1 MVDYFEIPMIVSS
14 DPNAGAQQV
23 SADGSTFYIIL
34 DEPLD
39 IPRDAKSVD
48 IQVQEATVWWVIPNV
63 LDSGV
68 EQNNQFTIEE
78 GGNVPFTITVPQGL
92 YDLSALETAV
102 EREVV
107 ATGAP
112 AGLFNFISDDP
123 TQKVV
128 IRLNQAGTRIDFTGA
143 TTFRNLLGFDSQL
156 VPVALSVGIY
166 TQIGDN
172 VAAFNQIDYFLIHS
186 DLVGRGVRINNTY
199 TQTIAQVL
207 INVPPGSQI
216 VSTPFNPPHSQAPEL
231 IGSKRST
238 IRFWLTDQA
247 NNLVNTN
254 NETWSARVVI
264 RYAHDIHKEQR
275 SQ

>member
-1 MVDYFEIPMIVSS
+1 MVDYFEIPLLVSS
-14 DPNAGAQQV
+14 DVNAGAENK
-23 SADGSTFYIIL
+23 SADGSTFYITL
-34 DEPLD
+34 DEPL
-39 IPRDAKSVD
+39 IVPRDARSVD

-63 LDSGV
+63 ITGTND
-68 EQNNQFTIEE
+68 EFTIEE
-78 GGNVPFTITVPQGL
+78 GGNAPFTVTIPQGL
-92 YDLSALETAV
+92 YDLTALETAV

-112 AGLFNFISDDP
+112 AGLFNFIADDP

-128 IRLNQAGTRIDFTGA
+128 IRINQAGTRIDLTGA
-143 TTFRNLLGFDSQL
+143 QTFRDLLGFDSQL
-156 VPVALSVGIY
+156 VPVGLSVGIY

-207 INVPPGSQI
+207 IDVPPGSQI

-231 IGSKRST
+231 IGSKRT
-238 IRFWLTDQA
+238 RIRFWLTDQA

-254 NETWSARVVI
+254 NENWSARVII
-264 RYAHDIHKEQR
+264 RYAHDVHAEQR
-275 SQ
+275 GQ